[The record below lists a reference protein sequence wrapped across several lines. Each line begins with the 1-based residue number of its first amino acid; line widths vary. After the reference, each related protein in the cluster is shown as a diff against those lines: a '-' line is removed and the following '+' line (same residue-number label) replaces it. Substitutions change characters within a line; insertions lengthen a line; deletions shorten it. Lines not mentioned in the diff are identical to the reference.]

1 MSFYHYN
8 MNKNLISFLSK
19 FKSFPL
25 VSVITF
31 TLATL
36 FLISIAPLHVMGA
49 GSTSSTR
56 DKSPLDVYTLNYSEG
71 KWDGWMDTVVK
82 SMSEYIT
89 GPKEDTTIGSTS
101 YNQINLPYVAE
112 GGAVFEIARVTDTLY
127 EMQPASFI
135 VWAQDQYYQVREG
148 VSFTTLA
155 ADPQDSS
162 VYAPG
167 IGYNVL
173 QPVLGLWQWSR
184 NIVYGFYIIIL
195 IAIAFLILLRQPMG
209 GQEIVT
215 IANSIPSVIIS
226 MVLVTFS
233 YALCG
238 LFIDAIYLGS
248 NVVYNFLFTS
258 EGSPGYELVN
268 HNDGEGPQVPK
279 WSEFGENTS
288 DTADLKNVLQPDDP
302 QMSIW
307 NIFSMTTVNVCN
319 TWNSPTRCSFEYL
332 VPKAAQNNLIGQ
344 GIAIVLNLADNAKL
358 GIGNALIEL
367 ILALAVFQTAFKLFF
382 TLLNN
387 YLILSFYPIIAPFI
401 FLGAALPSNT
411 NKTLNDF
418 FKTLGGASLTF
429 IVLYAMFLL
438 LVIFGYSA
446 AGSDT
451 QLSSAF
457 SQAGQIK
464 WTPPLLGY
472 TQEQIFDATTINNNG
487 KNIVTSL
494 LVFGLYMATPTVLEM
509 VKKFLEVNSPFQD
522 ISRTGKDITEVGKKA
537 MGTVSTITSLLS
549 GKAGIFSSK

>member
-1 MSFYHYN
+1 

-36 FLISIAPLHVMGA
+36 FLLAIAPLHVMGS
-49 GSTSSTR
+49 GTTSSTR

-162 VYAPG
+162 IYAPG

-258 EGSPGYELVN
+258 EGSPGYELIN
-268 HNDGEGPQVPK
+268 HDAGSGPQIPK
-279 WSEFGENTS
+279 WAEFGENVS
-288 DTADLKNVLQPDDP
+288 DTTDLKNVLQPDDP

-319 TWNSPTRCSFEYL
+319 TWNSPTKCSFEYL

-344 GIAIVLNLADNAKL
+344 GIAVVLNLADNDKL

-387 YLILSFYPIIAPFI
+387 YLILSFYPIIAPFV

-446 AGSDT
+446 AGSET

-457 SQAGQIK
+457 SQAGQIR

-472 TQEQIFDATTINNNG
+472 TQGQIFDATTINNNG

-522 ISRTGKDITEVGKKA
+522 ISRTGKDITDVGKKA
-537 MGTVSTITSLLS
+537 MGTVSTITGLLT